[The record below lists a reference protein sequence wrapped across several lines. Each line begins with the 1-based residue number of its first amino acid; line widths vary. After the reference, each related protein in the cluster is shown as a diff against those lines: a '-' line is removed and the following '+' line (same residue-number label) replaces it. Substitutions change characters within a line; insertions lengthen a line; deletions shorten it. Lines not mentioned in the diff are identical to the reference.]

1 MQNFFVAGDEL
12 VQWSLEVFEAG
23 GPYPLRLTV
32 RHARGAI
39 VEYFK
44 STETALLRE
53 QELEKL
59 LMAARGAGP
68 SMTLAAPRAMTARGM
83 SLQ

>member
-1 MQNFFVAGDEL
+1 MQNFFVAGSEL
-12 VQWSLEVFEAG
+12 VQWSLEVLEKDG
-23 GPYPLRLTV
+23 RYPLRLTV

-44 STETALLRE
+44 STEAALLRE

-59 LMAARGAGP
+59 LMAARGGGP
-68 SMTLAAPRAMTARGM
+68 AMAVAAPRELAYHGM
-83 SLQ
+83 SPQ

>member
-1 MQNFFVAGDEL
+1 MQNFFMAGSEL
-12 VQWSLEVFEAG
+12 VQWSLEVLETDG
-23 GPYPLRLTV
+23 LYPLRLTV
-32 RHARGAI
+32 RHAHGAI

-59 LMAARGAGP
+59 LMAARGGGQPMAIAVP
-68 SMTLAAPRAMTARGM
+68 RELAYHGVSP
-83 SLQ
+83 Q

>member
-1 MQNFFVAGDEL
+1 MQNFFMAGSEL
-12 VQWSLEVFEAG
+12 VRWSLEVLETDG
-23 GPYPLRLTV
+23 LYPLRLTV

-59 LMAARGAGP
+59 LMAARGGSP
-68 SMTLAAPRAMTARGM
+68 SMLIAVPRELEYHGM
-83 SLQ
+83 SSQ